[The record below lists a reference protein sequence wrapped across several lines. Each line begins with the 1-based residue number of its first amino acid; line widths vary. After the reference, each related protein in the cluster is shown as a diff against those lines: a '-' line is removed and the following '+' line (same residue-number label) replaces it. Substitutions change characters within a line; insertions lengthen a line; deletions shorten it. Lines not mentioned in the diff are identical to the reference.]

1 MISFKKNKW
10 FLIVG
15 VLCIGALAGVGVY
28 ALIVGQN
35 HRTETVE
42 AASASKHTALT
53 DVNYISNKGETALAQ
68 LKRIAP
74 NVITKESS
82 YGEYVD
88 SIDGLKGGDEG
99 KYWSFYID
107 GSLATEGAGA
117 YISKGGEKIE
127 WKFEKLQ

>member
-1 MISFKKNKW
+1 MITFKRNKW

-28 ALIVGQN
+28 ALIEGQN
-35 HRTETVE
+35 HKTATVE
-42 AASASKHTALT
+42 AASVSKHTPQT
-53 DVNYISNKGETALAQ
+53 TISYTGNKGETALAQ
-68 LKRIAP
+68 LKRVAP
-74 NVITKESS
+74 NVITKQSS

-88 SIDGLKGGDEG
+88 SIDGLASGTDG
-99 KYWSFYID
+99 KYWSFYVN

-117 YISKGGEKIE
+117 YIANGGEKIE